1 MRILLVEDEPGI
13 ARLVDRGL
21 RAEGHQVVIAAR
33 GDDGLDLATDEG
45 FELVILDIG
54 LPGLDGQAVL
64 DGIRSTRPA
73 LPVLMLTA
81 RDAVSDKVRAL
92 DAGAD
97 DYLTKPFALAELSA
111 RVRALGRRGDEPR
124 ASVLEAGDLRLDLGR
139 RAAWRGDRQ
148 IELSAREFAL
158 LAYLMRHRDQVLTRS
173 QILDAV
179 WEYEF
184 DPGSNIVDVYIRYLR
199 RKIDEPGE
207 PSLIATHR
215 GSGYRFEASRRGGP
229 PADSPERA

>member
-13 ARLVDRGL
+13 ARLVERGL
-21 RAEGHQVVIAAR
+21 KADGHQVLIADR
-33 GDDGLDLATDEG
+33 GDDGLDLATTDE

-64 DGIRSTRPA
+64 DGIRQARPG

-81 RDAVSDKVRAL
+81 RDAVGDKVRAL

-97 DYLTKPFALAELSA
+97 DYLTKPFALEELSA
-111 RVRALGRRGDEPR
+111 RVRALGRRADEPR
-124 ASVLEAGDLRLDLGR
+124 ASVLEAGGLRLDLVR
-139 RAAWRGDRQ
+139 RAAYRGDRQ

-158 LAYLMRHRDQVLTRS
+158 LAYLMRHRDQVVSRS

-179 WEYEF
+179 WDYEF
-184 DPGSNIVDVYIRYLR
+184 DPGSNVVDVYVRYLR
-199 RKIDEPGE
+199 RKVDEPGQ
-207 PSLIATHR
+207 PSLIVTHR
-215 GSGYRFEASRRGGP
+215 GSGYRFDSGSRGP
-229 PADSPERA
+229 SG